1 MVTPSLISSWALEM
15 HNSNLRI
22 KGQAM
27 LKYEKQIS
35 GYFPY
40 IFLKASANVYPS
52 CGERKCASSIA
63 SIISR
68 GRPLFHSYSILIPL
82 SFQYY
87 CFNYIQRKACVPFY
101 TIICNQSSSHFSIK
115 RTIIEN
121 LLIGTRVSK
130 WILSLQHNI
139 DV

>member
-68 GRPLFHSYSILIPL
+68 GRPLFHYIAFSISIYHVKILNC
-82 SFQYY
+82 FYY
-87 CFNYIQRKACVPFY
+87 IRRKACTPLY
-101 TIICNQSSSHFSIK
+101 TIICNKSFCHFSFHNK
-115 RTIIEN
+115 GLSCKMDIIPPSN
-121 LLIGTRVSK
+121 SHTYV
-130 WILSLQHNI
+130 
-139 DV
+139 